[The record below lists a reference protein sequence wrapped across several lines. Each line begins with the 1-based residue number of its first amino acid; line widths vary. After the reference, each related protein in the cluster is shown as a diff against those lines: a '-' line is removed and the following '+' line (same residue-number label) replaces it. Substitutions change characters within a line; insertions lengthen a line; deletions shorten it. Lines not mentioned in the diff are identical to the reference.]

1 VPYLLVAFQ
10 DPLLDTTDPVF
21 THLFQITERLGMLAT
36 GMAGADSLSLHFA
49 GSGACSLISLV
60 VNPQLHC
67 YLRCRLGLLSVLW
80 RLLLSWKYLLEQLML
95 TLVIVCISRM
105 SDCTAL

>member
-36 GMAGADSLSLHFA
+36 GMAGADSLSLFA
-49 GSGACSLISLV
+49 F
-60 VNPQLHC
+60 
-67 YLRCRLGLLSVLW
+67 CRLW
-80 RLLLSWKYLLEQLML
+80 CMQFDL
-95 TLVIVCISRM
+95 TGS
-105 SDCTAL
+105 